1 MDDRS
6 ITVSSYN
13 GLVDHSLTGHVTLSI
28 TVGGDTR
35 TYERT
40 IVYGVHVT
48 PLGLTTRGV
57 VQDAPARFTADGVLE
72 SPAAVHSNAVSRAQG
87 QAAIDRMEELKS
99 DTYYGIA
106 FNNCADLVDQAFEAA
121 GLKGYE
127 RGLGVSGKVNGPI
140 TLSVPGYIDQTL
152 SDLNEDLRISEMDF
166 GIPWGEAGYFD
177 SNYQRRDFRDLPK
190 DSPGPRG
197 MGYDPND
204 PRGHWQVV
212 DRASGGPGSAA
223 NSYGTPVSQ
232 GGTGYV
238 GGYTGLGPSTSSS
251 GASYGVGSLDYGGGD
266 GADAGRVANT
276 SGGASSTIIGKA
288 TYSSGGKTQT
298 ATSVTGSDGGGADSG
313 PAANP
318 KDHPTAT
325 EDRRPILLD
334 LDGHGVSITEWT
346 PTATGDLEAIRSTF
360 DSNGDG
366 KLTAAELKM
375 LVTHVDAMR
384 WAA

>member
-6 ITVSSYN
+6 ITVSCYN

-35 TYERT
+35 AYERT

-48 PLGLTTRGV
+48 PHGLTTRGV
-57 VQDAPARFTADGVLE
+57 VQDAPARFTADGVPE

-152 SDLNEDLRISEMDF
+152 SDLNEDLRISEIDF

-190 DSPGPRG
+190 DSSGPRC

-204 PRGHWQVV
+204 PRGPWQEPGQIG
-212 DRASGGPGSAA
+212 DRAFGGPGSAA
-223 NSYGTPVSQ
+223 NSYGKPVSQ

-251 GASYGVGSLDYGGGD
+251 GVSYGVGSLDYGGGD
-266 GADAGRVANT
+266 GADAGR
-276 SGGASSTIIGKA
+276 
-288 TYSSGGKTQT
+288 
-298 ATSVTGSDGGGADSG
+298 
-313 PAANP
+313 AANP
-318 KDHPTAT
+318 KDDPTAT
-325 EDRRPILLD
+325 ECRRPILLD
-334 LDGHGVSITEWT
+334 IDGNGVRITEFNKLAQFVDGRDDLLHRTLWARAGVLFFDPDGRNAIT
-346 PTATGDLEAIRSTF
+346 EERQYVFTEWDPTVTGDLEAIRSIL

-366 KLTAAELKM
+366 KLTGA
-375 LVTHVDAMR
+375 
-384 WAA
+384 